1 LAGDFLAVRPDV
13 RLRFVAF
20 LRPDDAAAARPVLAE
35 VFRPTVFFALVF
47 APLFFAAL
55 LVVERVPAREVVR
68 DVVLDGAFVVERAL
82 ERDAVRFVR
91 AADFAADFVPFRA
104 VDRAGVR
111 VAFDAVRALV
121 LVPRRAA
128 VPVFDAV
135 RPLVLVPRRAAVP
148 VFVAARPRVAVPLEA
163 VLRVL
168 LAAVARVL
176 FFAADRVVLFFA
188 AVRPALFA
196 AVRLPALFAAVR
208 LPRAVV
214 PDFAAPLRVDVR
226 PVEPDARRVA
236 PDLALDARPLAVLL
250 APAARRVVPVFAEAA
265 RRVAPRFVALAAVLR
280 DVGDVAALL
289 RARVAPLLRE
299 PVLAARRG
307 AADSVDSPDA
317 SSASLVP
324 LLSLASSSS
333 TDARSTNLKKRL
345 VLSPIVSWCRKARL
359 LSSKIWKNSSQDV
372 SSSASSSSPKSK
384 RRMPPGPSP
393 VLMTD
398 GRPPR
403 SSAQRRIS
411 S

>member
-1 LAGDFLAVRPDV
+1 LVGDFLAVRLDV

-20 LRPDDAAAARPVLAE
+20 FRPEEAAAARPDLAA
-35 VFRPTVFFALVF
+35 VFRPTAFFALVF
-47 APLFFAAL
+47 APVFFAVL
-55 LVVERVPAREVVR
+55 LAADRVPARDVDR
-68 DVVLDGAFVVERAL
+68 DAALDGGFAAVRAV
-82 ERDAVRFVR
+82 ERDAVLLVR
-91 AADFAADFVPFRA
+91 AADFAADFVPFRG

-121 LVPRRAA
+121 FVPRRAA
-128 VPVFDAV
+128 VPVFA
-135 RPLVLVPRRAAVP
+135 
-148 VFVAARPRVAVPLEA
+148 AARPRVAVPLDA

-168 LAAVARVL
+168 RAFVLRVL

-188 AVRPALFA
+188 AVRP
-196 AVRLPALFAAVR
+196 VLFAAVR
-208 LPRAVV
+208 LPRAAV
-214 PDFAAPLRVDVR
+214 PDFAALARVVVR
-226 PVEPDARRVA
+226 PVEPDARRVVPAFA
-236 PDLALDARPLAVLL
+236 PDARPLVVLL
-250 APAARRVVPVFAEAA
+250 APDERRVVPVFADAA
-265 RRVAPRFVALAAVLR
+265 RPVAPRFVVPVAVR
-280 DVGDVAALL
+280 RAVGEVAVLL
-289 RARVAPLLRE
+289 RARVAPLLRA
-299 PVLAARRG
+299 PVLAVLRG
-307 AADSVDSPDA
+307 VEVSEASPDT

-324 LLSLASSSS
+324 PLSLSSS

-345 VLSPIVSWCRKARL
+345 VLSPIVSWWRRARS

-372 SSSASSSSPKSK
+372 SSSFSSSSPKSK